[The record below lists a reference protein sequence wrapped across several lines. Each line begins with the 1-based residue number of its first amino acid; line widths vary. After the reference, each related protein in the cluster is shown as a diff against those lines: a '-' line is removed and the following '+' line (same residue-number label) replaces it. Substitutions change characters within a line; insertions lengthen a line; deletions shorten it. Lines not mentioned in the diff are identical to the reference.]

1 MKMTLVLLLSL
12 TLILLAFIPFNQD
25 SGIQSYPFQNV
36 SVNATPQSVVV
47 PCSHPAGMGRNT
59 MVVHNGG
66 TTGVVTITA
75 ELREDRTLGNF
86 TSGYMAVNH
95 LNSGTR
101 AYTYT
106 INTSPGGAFCHIT
119 AVATTTQAITVSL
132 RRE

>member
-1 MKMTLVLLLSL
+1 MKITLVLLLSL

-25 SGIQSYPFQNV
+25 TGIQSYAFQNV
-36 SVNATPQSVVV
+36 NVNATPQSVVV
-47 PCSHPAGMGRNT
+47 PCSHPTGLGRKT
-59 MVVHNGG
+59 LVVHNGG

-86 TSGYMAVNH
+86 TSGYMVVN
-95 LNSGTR
+95 GVAAGMRGYDT
-101 AYTYT
+101 TV
-106 INTSPGGAFCHIT
+106 NTDPGGAFCHIT